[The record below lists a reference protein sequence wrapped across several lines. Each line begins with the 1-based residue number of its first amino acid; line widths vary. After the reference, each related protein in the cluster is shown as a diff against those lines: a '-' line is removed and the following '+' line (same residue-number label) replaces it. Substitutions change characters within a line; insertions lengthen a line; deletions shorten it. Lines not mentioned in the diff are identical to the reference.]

1 MANLL
6 PESVAIQPGEII
18 AILRVTPDGEG
29 REAAPHI
36 HTSAET
42 ATSDGARER
51 PEWSRVASLV
61 HRMSDPI
68 VDHANESREKEFGS
82 KEEAAAE
89 QRNQHMSTRRM
100 RKAANEEIWAA
111 ARRYEKL
118 MTTTGVFSPATAD
131 GNFEKQL
138 KLSRLVWEYADV
150 FEDDPRVVMANSNV
164 AHHIPTGDAKPI
176 KCHPHNR
183 SPHEK
188 EIISRHM
195 KVMLEE
201 GAIKRVKS
209 PWAAQVVLTPK
220 PDGSWRF
227 CVDYSK
233 LGKVTVRDSYP
244 MPKIESILNSTVG
257 ANWFSA
263 HDLKSG
269 YWQCPMATNDGSD
282 LKTAFCTADGQF
294 AWRVMPF
301 GLRNSGATM
310 MRMVDEALQGL
321 LWESA
326 AAYIDDCLV
335 YSAGDFDNHLSHLR
349 AFYSRIRRSGLHI
362 KPVKCHLGRHRVDM
376 LGHTVDGTSRTPK
389 ESNVAALI
397 DFPRPTSQR
406 GVEQFVGLASFF
418 RQYVNSE
425 GRTFA
430 ELAAPLYQLKKGG
443 KKVHRE

>member
-1 MANLL
+1 MPARIRPLVKRGNASRSFIRDSVQPQGASLMCPKVTRASPGAGFVQTDRISYGDVHGNQHAPRGGGVKPKPMGTRCPEGGDRTFARTRILMANLL

-68 VDHANESREKEFGS
+68 VDHVNESREKEFGS

-89 QRNQHMSTRRM
+89 LRDQHMSTRRM

-176 KCHPHNR
+176 KCHPYNR

-188 EIISRHM
+188 EIISRHV

-335 YSAGDFDNHLSHLR
+335 
-349 AFYSRIRRSGLHI
+349 
-362 KPVKCHLGRHRVDM
+362 
-376 LGHTVDGTSRTPK
+376 
-389 ESNVAALI
+389 
-397 DFPRPTSQR
+397 
-406 GVEQFVGLASFF
+406 
-418 RQYVNSE
+418 
-425 GRTFA
+425 
-430 ELAAPLYQLKKGG
+430 
-443 KKVHRE
+443 